1 MMRIKY
7 LLNNKLSKP
16 SRLLLNTVFA
26 LILASQ
32 FVSCASTIKQEK
44 PVTSEEDLATYFE
57 AHGIP
62 RCACSMPTI
71 YFSSKE
77 WSKRAVE
84 LINSAHDYI
93 LVTVFLANWH
103 EYSAPIYEALM
114 RKAQEGVRVYFIL
127 DPSSYSQRRNGS
139 EQLLPVV
146 SQTLTKGGVHV
157 VEYNTFSGE
166 RLPTTANLLDR
177 DHRKFWIV
185 DGKYITTGGMNI
197 NQQSLAP
204 LDEGGHMDTLV
215 EVQSEEVAR
224 SMIRSFCVTWNAFS
238 PEHIDPADFPIQK
251 MDAPETFLWLAD
263 QGLDENG
270 ITDAMF
276 DAFFLYAKQ
285 EIWLVQ
291 SYSFVTSELLD
302 KIRAATSRGVK
313 VNILMAKHGDMDPY
327 DRAMGYCM
335 EPLMKAGASIYMYE
349 PSERAFIHSKIVI
362 ADKNL
367 VAFGSANFNFR
378 SQHLSRE
385 MEFLFNDERVV
396 QQAYDNLQGLLP
408 DSRPVTIEEA
418 RHYRTIGNFL
428 TYLVFL
434 VGG

>member
-1 MMRIKY
+1 MHQ
-7 LLNNKLSKP
+7 KL
-16 SRLLLNTVFA
+16 
-26 LILASQ
+26 
-32 FVSCASTIKQEK
+32 
-44 PVTSEEDLATYFE
+44 
-57 AHGIP
+57 
-62 RCACSMPTI
+62 
-71 YFSSKE
+71 
-77 WSKRAVE
+77 
-84 LINSAHDYI
+84 
-93 LVTVFLANWH
+93 
-103 EYSAPIYEALM
+103 
-114 RKAQEGVRVYFIL
+114 
-127 DPSSYSQRRNGS
+127 
-139 EQLLPVV
+139 
-146 SQTLTKGGVHV
+146 
-157 VEYNTFSGE
+157 
-166 RLPTTANLLDR
+166 
-177 DHRKFWIV
+177 
-185 DGKYITTGGMNI
+185 
-197 NQQSLAP
+197 
-204 LDEGGHMDTLV
+204 
-215 EVQSEEVAR
+215 
-224 SMIRSFCVTWNAFS
+224 
-238 PEHIDPADFPIQK
+238 
-251 MDAPETFLWLAD
+251 FLWLAD

-428 TYLVFL
+428 TYLVFSGWGL
-434 VGG
+434 SQ